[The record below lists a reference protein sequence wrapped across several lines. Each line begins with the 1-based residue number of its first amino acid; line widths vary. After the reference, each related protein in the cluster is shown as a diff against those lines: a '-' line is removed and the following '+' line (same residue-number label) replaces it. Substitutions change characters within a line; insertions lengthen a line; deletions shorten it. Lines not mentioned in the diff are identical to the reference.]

1 MSFSADFIDKVREA
15 NDIVDVIGQDTQLKG
30 GAQLMGRC
38 PFPDHNE
45 KTPSFSVSASKQVY
59 HCFGCKKQ
67 GNIFHYLRDM
77 RGLSFPEA
85 VEYLANKASIPIPK
99 DQKTVA
105 ESNEAK
111 EKKRLLIRANH
122 LAARFFAENLKK
134 LPSTHPAAKYI
145 ASRGFSEEIIEQFLI
160 GYAPNE
166 WESLKNFLQQ
176 QKIPARIAEEVGL
189 IKQRKTGDGHF
200 DIFRN
205 RLIFP
210 IVSHKEEFVGF
221 GGRVIDK
228 DDKPK
233 YLNSPDSEVFQKG
246 SLFYGLNEAAR
257 YIRSEDHA
265 VVVEGYTDYLALFQA
280 GIRCVVATLGTA
292 LTEKHARLL
301 KRYSKNVFV
310 LFDGDE
316 AGQNAATRSLEILL
330 KQGLYPKGLTLRDN
344 LDPDEFLKA
353 HGPNELRQELAKA
366 PDLFEQVFQRFR
378 EGYSGAATEKV
389 QLIDRLA
396 PILLSV
402 EDRRLM
408 DLYVESVARQLSL
421 EVNFVWKALRQTRE
435 SQPET
440 PRLKASSNKA
450 DIFQEPREIPQQWV
464 ESTIDIGNASK
475 VEIELINA
483 ALLNQRALEWVIE
496 SKAAEEMLTPNAR
509 KVLDIIAERY
519 GQEPAKF
526 DNLTAYLQTIVEP
539 HELVARHLIKPLS
552 ELDPEGAKKL
562 INDCVKRL
570 KTDRL
575 RQKQRELAQRLQNE
589 QGFSSPEELEQIMNI
604 HRDRRSL
611 DKDEKS

>member
-15 NDIVDVIGQDTQLKG
+15 NDIVEIIGQDTQLKG
-30 GAQLMGRC
+30 GSQQMGRC

-85 VEYLANKASIPIPK
+85 VEYLANKAGIPIPK
-99 DQKTVA
+99 DQKSVP
-105 ESNEAK
+105 ESNEQK
-111 EKKRLLIRANH
+111 DKRRLLIRANH
-122 LAARFFAENLKK
+122 LAARFFSENLKK
-134 LPSTHPAAKYI
+134 LPSTHLAVKYI
-145 ASRGFSEEIIEQFLI
+145 ASRGFTQEIIDKFLI

-166 WESLKNFLQQ
+166 WEALREFLQQ

-189 IKQRKTGDGHF
+189 IKQRKAGDGHF

-228 DDKPK
+228 NDKPK
-233 YLNSPDSEVFQKG
+233 YLNSPDSDVFHKG
-246 SLFYGLNEAAR
+246 SLFYGLDQSAR

-292 LTEKHARLL
+292 MTDKHARLL

-330 KQGLYPKGLTLRDN
+330 KAGCYPKGLTLPEGK
-344 LDPDEFLKA
+344 DPDEFLKA
-353 HGPNELRQELAKA
+353 NGPEALRKELAQA
-366 PDLFEQVFQRFR
+366 PDLFEQVFRRFR
-378 EGYSGAATEKV
+378 EGYSGAASEKV
-389 QLIDRLA
+389 QLVERLA
-396 PILLSV
+396 PVLLSV
-402 EDRRLM
+402 EDRLLL

-421 EVNFVWKALRQTRE
+421 DPKFVWKALRQSRE
-435 SQPET
+435 SQPESA
-440 PRLKASSNKA
+440 RLKASPQKA
-450 DIFQEPREIPQQWV
+450 DIFQEPRDVPQQWI
-464 ESTIDIGNASK
+464 ESTIDIGKASK
-475 VEIELINA
+475 VEVELINA
-483 ALLNQRALEWVIE
+483 ALLNQKALEWVIE
-496 SKAAEEMLTPNAR
+496 SKAVEHMITPNAS
-509 KVLDIIAERY
+509 KVLEIIAERY
-519 GQEPAKF
+519 GQEPGKF

-539 HELVARHLIKPLS
+539 HEHVARHLVKPLS
-552 ELDPEGAKKL
+552 ELNPEGAKKL

-589 QGFSSPEELEQIMNI
+589 QGFSTPEELEQIMNI
-604 HRDRRSL
+604 HRDRHSL
-611 DKDEKS
+611 DKD